1 MLLLTDVKGT
11 SGSEKGVK
19 KGTGMWGEGNSLH
32 LYGTAGSLC
41 LILVPVFGVQFYL
54 FVVVTCYGIIGASPS
69 PSPVAYSLV
78 QWTGPGCQNLSHSW
92 ESWCCAVGQK

>member
-19 KGTGMWGEGNSLH
+19 KGTAMWGEGNSLH

-54 FVVVTCYGIIGASPS
+54 FVVVTCYGIIGGGEGGG
-69 PSPVAYSLV
+69 SPVAQAQAQA
-78 QWTGPGCQNLSHSW
+78 QWPIH
-92 ESWCCAVGQK
+92 